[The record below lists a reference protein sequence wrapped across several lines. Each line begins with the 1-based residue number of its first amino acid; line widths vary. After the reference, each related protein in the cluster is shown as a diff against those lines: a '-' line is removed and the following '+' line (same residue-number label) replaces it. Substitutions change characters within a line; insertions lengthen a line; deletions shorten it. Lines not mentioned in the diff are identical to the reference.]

1 MYILFYYKYY
11 MIISLYLEIK
21 FFNKDLEIILDY
33 YFKENNIY

>member
-33 YFKENNIY
+33 

>member
-1 MYILFYYKYY
+1 